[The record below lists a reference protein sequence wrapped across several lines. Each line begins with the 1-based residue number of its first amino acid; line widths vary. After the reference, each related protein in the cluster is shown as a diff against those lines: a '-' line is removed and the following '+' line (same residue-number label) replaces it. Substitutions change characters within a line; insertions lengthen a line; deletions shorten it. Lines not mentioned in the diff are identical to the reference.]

1 MSIQDYFD
9 QSCDDDIEI
18 NEPLHL
24 QPTATYPIGVTLNP
38 TGVQQAL
45 DDYERLQREN
55 ERLKAERDLAVRV
68 AINCM
73 HSHITMDFLRD
84 KPDER
89 VYFLDTTYG
98 DIRKVLAWYREAQ
111 NAAKPDDGAR

>member
-18 NEPLHL
+18 DEPLHL

-55 ERLKAERDLAVRV
+55 ERLRAALTEIANMGDCKEIIARDEYARGFNEGR
-68 AINCM
+68 I
-73 HSHITMDFLRD
+73 R
-84 KPDER
+84 P
-89 VYFLDTTYG
+89 
-98 DIRKVLAWYREAQ
+98 RKVAQ
-111 NAAKPDDGAR
+111 QALETQNTEKGGE